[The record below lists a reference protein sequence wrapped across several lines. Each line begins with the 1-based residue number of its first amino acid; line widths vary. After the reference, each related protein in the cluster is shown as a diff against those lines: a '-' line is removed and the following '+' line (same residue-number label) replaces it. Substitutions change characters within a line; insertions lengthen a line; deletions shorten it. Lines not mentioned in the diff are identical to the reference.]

1 MLQKLKKIFNPR
13 SSHLIT
19 DLSNHYND
27 FSNDDR
33 EIYNIVK
40 PYTMTSPERVKVLLD
55 ALNYVVLK
63 NIPGDYVECG
73 VWKGGSSLAVSLMLE
88 KLSKYNIKLW
98 LYDTFSGMSKPTS
111 IDVDNKGNKAAVRL
125 ENEDKTTSWVW
136 AYSELDEVKSNMKIS
151 KFPKSNVKYIKGK
164 VEDTLLMDDIPEKIS
179 ILRLDTDWYEST
191 KIELEILYPRLVKG
205 GIIIIDDYGHWKGS
219 KKAVDEYLDKNNIN
233 VFLHRIDYTARL
245 FVKP

>member
-1 MLQKLKKIFNPR
+1 MFQKLKKIFKTR
-13 SSHLIT
+13 SRHLIN
-19 DLSNHYND
+19 DVSNHYND

-55 ALNYVVLK
+55 ALNYVVLN

-88 KLSKYNIKLW
+88 KLSNYNINLW
-98 LYDTFSGMSKPTS
+98 LFDTFSGMSKPTS

-125 ENEDKTTSWVW
+125 ENEDKITSSVW
-136 AYSELDEVKSNMKIS
+136 AYSELDEVKSNMGIS
-151 KFPKSNVKYIKGK
+151 KFPKSNIKYIKGK
-164 VEDTLLMDDIPEKIS
+164 VEDTLLMDDIPEQIS
-179 ILRLDTDWYEST
+179 ILRLDTDWFEST
-191 KIELEILYPRLVKG
+191 KIELEILYPKLVKG

-219 KKAVDEYLDKNNIN
+219 KKAVDEYLNKNNIK

>member
-1 MLQKLKKIFNPR
+1 MFQKLKKIFKKR
-13 SSHLIT
+13 SAHLIN
-19 DLSNHYND
+19 DISNHYND

-40 PYTMTSPERVKVLLD
+40 PYTMTSPERIKVLLD
-55 ALNYVVLK
+55 ALNYVVLN

-88 KLSKYNIKLW
+88 KLSKYNINLW
-98 LYDTFSGMSKPTS
+98 LFDTFSGMSKPTS
-111 IDVDNKGNKAAVRL
+111 IDVDNKGNTASERL
-125 ENEDKTTSWVW
+125 ENEDKNTSLVW

-219 KKAVDEYLDKNNIN
+219 KKAVDEYLNKNNIN